1 MSIDKKTI
9 RNIFLGVAGCIILS
23 WLLHETDRVETVLAF
38 FKDML
43 SPFIAGSLIAFVLNV
58 PMRGIEKHLGMIQK
72 NGLRRAVALTL
83 TILFILLVLVLIFWL
98 LIPQVVETGVSLFYQ
113 IRALLQK
120 YPVLL
125 KWIQNGEGGK
135 DINWSA
141 LMEQAMGLV
150 GEGVPSIVNGTLSAI
165 GSVYSGVFN
174 AVIAIVFSI
183 YCLARKE
190 ILARQFKRVLYAFL
204 PEKFCDTLVHILQ
217 LTNHTFSNFI
227 SGQCIEAC
235 ILGCLF
241 AIAMSIFRMPYV
253 PLISV
258 LIAVTALI
266 PIVGAFAGCIL
277 GAFFILVSSP
287 IKALWFVVMF
297 LIIQQIENNVIYPKI
312 VGKSVGLPGMWVLLA
327 VTVGGALFGVI
338 GMVLMI
344 PLASVMYTLMG
355 ELAQIRLEKRGIDAQ
370 KVQHTPLELK
380 HRKKKSKKPSSDE
393 NETR

>member
-1 MSIDKKTI
+1 MSIDKKTL
-9 RNIFLGVAGCIILS
+9 RNIFLGIAGCIILS
-23 WLLHETDRVETVLAF
+23 WLLHETDRVQTVLSF
-38 FKDML
+38 FKEML
-43 SPFIAGSLIAFVLNV
+43 SPFIAGAIIAFVLNV
-58 PMRGIEKHLGMIQK
+58 PMCGIEKHLGRIQK
-72 NGLRRAVALTL
+72 DGVRRGVALTL
-83 TILFILLVLVLIFWL
+83 TILSILLVLVLIFWL

-113 IRALLQK
+113 IRDLVQK
-120 YPVLL
+120 YPALL
-125 KWIQNGEGGK
+125 KWLQNSETESNM
-135 DINWSA
+135 DWTS

-150 GEGVPSIVNGTLSAI
+150 GKGVPSIVNGALSAI
-165 GSVYSGVFN
+165 GSVYSGIFN

-204 PEKFCDTLVHILQ
+204 PEKFCDTLVYILQ
-217 LTNHTFSNFI
+217 LTNQTFSNFI

-241 AIAMSIFRMPYV
+241 AVAMSIFGMPYV

-344 PLASVMYTLMG
+344 PVVSVLYTLMG
-355 ELAQIRLEKRGIDAQ
+355 ELAQSRLMQRGIDTA
-370 KVQHTPLELK
+370 KVQHTPLEMK
-380 HRKKKSKKPSSDE
+380 PRKKKAKKKSTDE